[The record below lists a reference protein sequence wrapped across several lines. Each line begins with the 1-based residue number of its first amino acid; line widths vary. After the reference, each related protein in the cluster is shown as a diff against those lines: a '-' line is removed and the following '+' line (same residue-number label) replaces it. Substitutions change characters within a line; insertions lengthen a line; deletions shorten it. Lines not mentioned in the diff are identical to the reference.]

1 MPLNLTS
8 DCDKGVKFILKILI
22 LSAILGAIEGMT
34 ISKKVNGFMETS
46 SWIRKMFEEGI
57 RLKKEFGEEN
67 VFDLSLGNPV
77 IEPPKEVQNAIVNA
91 ARDDTNGMHRY
102 MPNAGFQDVRE
113 AIATTL
119 SEECQEKLSADNLVM
134 VCGAAGGLNI
144 TLKTLLDNG
153 DEVIIFAPY
162 FVEYL
167 FYADNHGGKAV
178 SVNTNDDFSLD
189 LDSFK
194 NALNKKTK
202 AVIINSPN
210 NPTGVVYS
218 REELEKLAEILKAH
232 SEKSGKPV
240 YLISDDPYKKISFD
254 GIEVVNIL
262 ELYENSIYITSHSK
276 DIALPGERIGF
287 VAVHPKC
294 EDAENLMAGL
304 IFSNRVLGFVNAPA
318 LIQRV
323 VKNVQGVTVDVEQYR
338 GKRDFL
344 YGELTRIGYKVVKPR
359 GAFYFFPKSP
369 IDDEVEF
376 VRKLAEK
383 KVLVVPGRGF
393 GCPGYFRISYCLPDS
408 VIEGSIAGFEAA
420 FVECLKG

>member
-1 MPLNLTS
+1 M
-8 DCDKGVKFILKILI
+8 
-22 LSAILGAIEGMT
+22 AISE
-34 ISKKVNGFMETS
+34 KVSGFMEKS

-57 RLKKEFGEEN
+57 RLKKQFGEEN

-77 IEPPKEVQNAIVNA
+77 IEPPDKVQA
-91 ARDDTNGMHRY
+91 ALVQAAKDTSPGLHRY
-102 MPNAGFQDVRE
+102 MPNAGLQDVRE
-113 AIATTL
+113 AIAKTL
-119 SEECQEKLSADNLVM
+119 SNESQVSLSANDLVM

-144 TLKTLLDNG
+144 TLKTLLDEG
-153 DEVIIFAPY
+153 DEVLIFAPY

-178 SVNTNDDFSLD
+178 AVKTHDDFSLD
-189 LDSFK
+189 MDVLKD
-194 NALNKKTK
+194 ALSEKTK
-202 AVIINSPN
+202 AVIVNSPN

-218 REELEKLAEILKAH
+218 REELKQLAGILKAH
-232 SEKSGKPV
+232 SEKTGKAV
-240 YLISDDPYKKISFD
+240 YLISDDPYKKITFD
-254 GIEVVNIL
+254 GVEVANIL
-262 ELYENSIYITSHSK
+262 GLYENSIYITSHSK

-294 EDAENLMAGL
+294 EDGGNLMAGL

-323 VKNVQGVTVDVEQYR
+323 VKNVQGVTVDVEQYKK
-338 GKRDFL
+338 KRDFL
-344 YGELTRIGYKVVKPR
+344 YGELTRIGYDVVKPQ

-369 IDDEVEF
+369 LADEVEF
-376 VRKLAEK
+376 VKKLAEK

-408 VIEGSIAGFEAA
+408 VIEGSIAGFEST
-420 FVECLKG
+420 FNEFY

>member
-1 MPLNLTS
+1 
-8 DCDKGVKFILKILI
+8 
-22 LSAILGAIEGMT
+22 
-34 ISKKVNGFMETS
+34 MEKS

-57 RLKKEFGEEN
+57 SLKKQFGEEN

-77 IEPPKEVQNAIVNA
+77 IEPPDVVQA
-91 ARDDTNGMHRY
+91 AMVQAAKDISPGLHRY
-102 MPNAGFQDVRE
+102 MPNAGLQDVRE
-113 AIATTL
+113 AVAKTL
-119 SEECQEKLSADNLVM
+119 SNECKVSISANDLVM

-144 TLKTLLDNG
+144 TLKTLLDNK
-153 DEVIIFAPY
+153 DEVLIFAPY

-178 SVNTNDDFSLD
+178 AVKTHDDFTLD
-189 LDSFK
+189 MDALKD
-194 NALNKKTK
+194 ALNEKTK
-202 AVIINSPN
+202 AVIVNSPN

-218 REELEKLAEILKAH
+218 REDLQQLAEILKVH
-232 SEKSGKPV
+232 SEETGKTV
-240 YLISDDPYKKISFD
+240 YLISDDPYQKITFD
-254 GIEVVNIL
+254 GVEAVNIL

-294 EDAENLMAGL
+294 EDAGSLMAGL

-323 VKNVQGVTVDVEQYR
+323 IKNVQGVTVDVEQYKK
-338 GKRDFL
+338 KRDFL
-344 YGELTRIGYKVVKPR
+344 YGELTRIGYDVVKPQ

-376 VRKLAEK
+376 ARKLAEK

-393 GCPGYFRISYCLPDS
+393 GCSGYFRISYCLPDS
-408 VIEGSIAGFEAA
+408 VIEGSIAGFEST
-420 FVECLKG
+420 FNDFH

>member
-1 MPLNLTS
+1 M
-8 DCDKGVKFILKILI
+8 
-22 LSAILGAIEGMT
+22 AISE
-34 ISKKVNGFMETS
+34 KVSGFMEKS

-57 RLKKEFGEEN
+57 WLKKQFGEEN

-77 IEPPKEVQNAIVNA
+77 IEPPDQVQA
-91 ARDDTNGMHRY
+91 ALVKAAKDISPGLHRY
-102 MPNAGFQDVRE
+102 MPNAGLQDVRE
-113 AIATTL
+113 AIAKTL
-119 SEECQEKLSADNLVM
+119 SNECQVSLFANDLVM

-144 TLKTLLDNG
+144 TLKTLLDSG
-153 DEVIIFAPY
+153 DEVLIFAPY

-178 SVNTNDDFSLD
+178 AVKTHDDFKLD
-189 LDSFK
+189 MD
-194 NALNKKTK
+194 ALKDALSEKTK
-202 AVIINSPN
+202 AVIVNSPN

-218 REELEKLAEILKAH
+218 REELKQLAEVLKAH
-232 SEKSGKPV
+232 SEKTEKAV
-240 YLISDDPYKKISFD
+240 YLISDDPYKKITFD
-254 GIEVVNIL
+254 GVEAVNIL

-294 EDAENLMAGL
+294 EDAGNLMAGL

-323 VKNVQGVTVDVEQYR
+323 VKNVQGVTVDVEQYKK
-338 GKRDFL
+338 KRDFL
-344 YGELTRIGYKVVKPR
+344 YGELTRIGYDVVKPQ
-359 GAFYFFPKSP
+359 GAFYLFPKSP

-376 VRKLAEK
+376 VKKLAEK

-408 VIEGSIAGFEAA
+408 VIEGSIAGFEST
-420 FVECLKG
+420 FNDFR

>member
-1 MPLNLTS
+1 
-8 DCDKGVKFILKILI
+8 
-22 LSAILGAIEGMT
+22 
-34 ISKKVNGFMETS
+34 MEKS

-77 IEPPKEVQNAIVNA
+77 MEPPEEVRKALVES
-91 ARDDTNGMHRY
+91 ARDESPGLHRY
-102 MPNAGFQDVRE
+102 MPNAGFADVRTV
-113 AIATTL
+113 IAESL
-119 SEECQEKLSADNLVM
+119 SPECKVEISADDVVM

-144 TLKTLLDNG
+144 TLKTLLDPG
-153 DEVIIFAPY
+153 DEVIIFTPY

-178 SVNTNDDFSLD
+178 PVPTRDDFRLD
-189 LDSFK
+189 FSALQD
-194 NALNKKTK
+194 ALNEKTK

-218 REELEKLAEILKAH
+218 RKELQELGDLLKTH
-232 SEKSGKPV
+232 SDRHGKAV
-240 YLISDDPYKKISFD
+240 YLISDDPYKKITFD
-254 GIEVVNIL
+254 AVEVLNIM
-262 ELYENSIYITSHSK
+262 EFYDNSIYITSHSK

-287 VAVHPKC
+287 VAVHPRC
-294 EDAENLMAGL
+294 ESAGPLMAGL

-323 VKNVQGVTVDVEQYR
+323 VKQVQNVTVDVEQYQR
-338 GKRDFL
+338 KRDYL
-344 YGELTRIGYKVVKPR
+344 YKELTRIGYEVVKPQ

-369 IDDEVEF
+369 LADEVEF
-376 VRKLAEK
+376 VKRLADK

-393 GCPGYFRISYCLPDS
+393 GLPGYFRISFCFPDS
-408 VIEGSIAGFEAA
+408 VIEGSIAGFEQTFNA
-420 FVECLKG
+420 L

>member
-1 MPLNLTS
+1 
-8 DCDKGVKFILKILI
+8 
-22 LSAILGAIEGMT
+22 
-34 ISKKVNGFMETS
+34 MEKS

-57 RLKKEFGEEN
+57 RLKKQFGEEN

-77 IEPPKEVQNAIVNA
+77 IEPPDQVQA
-91 ARDDTNGMHRY
+91 ALVKAAKDISPGLHRY
-102 MPNAGFQDVRE
+102 MPNAGLQDVRE
-113 AIATTL
+113 AIAKTL
-119 SEECQEKLSADNLVM
+119 SNECQVSLSANDLVM

-144 TLKTLLDNG
+144 TLKTLLDSG
-153 DEVIIFAPY
+153 DEVLIFAPY

-178 SVNTNDDFSLD
+178 AVKTHDDFTLD
-189 LDSFK
+189 MD
-194 NALNKKTK
+194 ALKDALSEKTK
-202 AVIINSPN
+202 AVIVNSPN

-218 REELEKLAEILKAH
+218 RKELKQLTEVLKAH
-232 SEKSGKPV
+232 SEKTGKAV
-240 YLISDDPYKKISFD
+240 YLISDDPYKKITFD
-254 GIEVVNIL
+254 GVEAVNIL

-287 VAVHPKC
+287 VAVHPNC
-294 EDAENLMAGL
+294 EDAGNLMAGL

-323 VKNVQGVTVDVEQYR
+323 VKNVQGVTVDVEQYKK
-338 GKRDFL
+338 KRDFL
-344 YGELTRIGYKVVKPR
+344 YGELTRIGYDVVKPQ
-359 GAFYFFPKSP
+359 GAFYFFPMSP

-376 VRKLAEK
+376 VKKLAEK

-408 VIEGSIAGFEAA
+408 VIESSIAGFEST
-420 FVECLKG
+420 FNEFR

>member
-1 MPLNLTS
+1 M
-8 DCDKGVKFILKILI
+8 
-22 LSAILGAIEGMT
+22 AISE
-34 ISKKVNGFMETS
+34 KVSGFMEKS

-57 RLKKEFGEEN
+57 RLKKQFGEEN

-77 IEPPKEVQNAIVNA
+77 IEPPDEVQA
-91 ARDDTNGMHRY
+91 ALLQAAKDISPGLHRY
-102 MPNAGFQDVRE
+102 MPNAGLQDVRE
-113 AIATTL
+113 AIAKTL
-119 SEECQEKLSADNLVM
+119 SNECQVSLSANDLVM

-144 TLKTLLDNG
+144 TLKTLLDSG
-153 DEVIIFAPY
+153 DEVLIFAPY

-178 SVNTNDDFSLD
+178 AVKTHDDFKLD
-189 LDSFK
+189 MD
-194 NALNKKTK
+194 ALKDALSEKTK
-202 AVIINSPN
+202 AVIVNSPN

-218 REELEKLAEILKAH
+218 RKELKQLTEVLKAH
-232 SEKSGKPV
+232 SEKTGKAV
-240 YLISDDPYKKISFD
+240 YLISDDPYKKITFD
-254 GIEVVNIL
+254 GVGAVNIL

-294 EDAENLMAGL
+294 EDAGNLMAGL

-323 VKNVQGVTVDVEQYR
+323 VKNVQGVTVDVEQYKK
-338 GKRDFL
+338 KRDFL
-344 YGELTRIGYKVVKPR
+344 YGELTRIGYDVVKPQ

-376 VRKLAEK
+376 VKKLAEK

-408 VIEGSIAGFEAA
+408 VIESSIAGFEST
-420 FVECLKG
+420 FNDFR

>member
-1 MPLNLTS
+1 
-8 DCDKGVKFILKILI
+8 
-22 LSAILGAIEGMT
+22 
-34 ISKKVNGFMETS
+34 MEKS

-57 RLKKEFGEEN
+57 SLKKQFGEEN

-77 IEPPKEVQNAIVNA
+77 IEPPDEVQA
-91 ARDDTNGMHRY
+91 ALVQAAKDISPGLHRY
-102 MPNAGFQDVRE
+102 MPNAGLQDVRE
-113 AIATTL
+113 AVAKTL
-119 SEECQEKLSADNLVM
+119 SNECKVSISANDLVM

-144 TLKTLLDNG
+144 TLKTLLDNE
-153 DEVIIFAPY
+153 DEVLIFAPY

-178 SVNTNDDFSLD
+178 AVKTHDDFTLD
-189 LDSFK
+189 MDALKD
-194 NALNKKTK
+194 ALNEKTK
-202 AVIINSPN
+202 VVIVNSPN

-218 REELEKLAEILKAH
+218 REELQQLAEILKVH
-232 SEKSGKPV
+232 SEETGKTV
-240 YLISDDPYKKISFD
+240 YLISDDPYQKITFD
-254 GIEVVNIL
+254 GVEAVNIL

-294 EDAENLMAGL
+294 EDAGSLMAGL

-323 VKNVQGVTVDVEQYR
+323 IKNVQGVTVDVEQYKK
-338 GKRDFL
+338 KRDFL
-344 YGELTRIGYKVVKPR
+344 YGELTRIGYDVVKPQ

-376 VRKLAEK
+376 TRKLAEK

-408 VIEGSIAGFEAA
+408 VIEGSIAGFEST
-420 FVECLKG
+420 FKDFH

>member
-1 MPLNLTS
+1 M
-8 DCDKGVKFILKILI
+8 
-22 LSAILGAIEGMT
+22 A
-34 ISKKVNGFMETS
+34 ISKKVNGFMENS

-77 IEPPKEVQNAIVNA
+77 IEPPQKVQDALVQA
-91 ARDDTNGMHRY
+91 AKDTSPGLHRY
-102 MPNAGFQDVRE
+102 MPNAGFYDVRE
-113 AIATTL
+113 AISKTL
-119 SEECQEKLSADNLVM
+119 SEECNVTLSGNDLVM

-144 TLKTLLDNG
+144 TLKTLLDSG
-153 DEVIIFAPY
+153 DEVLIFAPY

-178 SVNTNDDFSLD
+178 SVKTHDDFTLNFDSL
-189 LDSFK
+189 K
-194 NALNKKTK
+194 NALNEKTK

-218 REELEKLAEILKAH
+218 REELKQLAKILKKH
-232 SEKSGKPV
+232 SDKSGRPV
-240 YLISDDPYKKISFD
+240 YLISDDPYKKITFD
-254 GIEVVNIL
+254 GVEATNIL

-294 EDAENLMAGL
+294 EDADNLMAGL

-323 VKNVQGVTVDVEQYR
+323 LKNVQGVTVNIEQYR
-338 GKRDFL
+338 KKRDFL
-344 YGELTRIGYKVVKPR
+344 YTELVRIGYKVVKPQ

-369 IDDEVEF
+369 IKDEVEF
-376 VRKLAEK
+376 VNKLAEK

-393 GCPGYFRISYCLPDS
+393 GCPGYFRISYCLPDL
-408 VIEGSIAGFEAA
+408 VIEGSIPGFESA
-420 FVECLKG
+420 FQAYL

>member
-1 MPLNLTS
+1 M
-8 DCDKGVKFILKILI
+8 
-22 LSAILGAIEGMT
+22 AISE
-34 ISKKVNGFMETS
+34 KVSGFMEKS

-57 RLKKEFGEEN
+57 SLKKQFGEEN

-77 IEPPKEVQNAIVNA
+77 IEPPDEVQAAIVQA
-91 ARDDTNGMHRY
+91 AKDISPGLHRY
-102 MPNAGFQDVRE
+102 MPNAGLQDVRE
-113 AIATTL
+113 AVAKTL
-119 SEECQEKLSADNLVM
+119 SNECKVSISANDLVM

-144 TLKTLLDNG
+144 TLKTLLDNE
-153 DEVIIFAPY
+153 DEVLIFAPY

-178 SVNTNDDFSLD
+178 AVKTHDDFTLD
-189 LDSFK
+189 MDALKD
-194 NALNKKTK
+194 ALNEKTK
-202 AVIINSPN
+202 AVIVNSPN

-218 REELEKLAEILKAH
+218 REDLQQLAEILKVH
-232 SEKSGKPV
+232 SEETGKTV
-240 YLISDDPYKKISFD
+240 YLISDDPYQKITFD
-254 GIEVVNIL
+254 GVEVVNIL

-294 EDAENLMAGL
+294 EDAGSLMAGL

-323 VKNVQGVTVDVEQYR
+323 IKNVQGVTVDVEQYKK
-338 GKRDFL
+338 KRDFL
-344 YGELTRIGYKVVKPR
+344 YGELTRIGYDVVKPQ

-369 IDDEVEF
+369 INDEVEF
-376 VRKLAEK
+376 ARKLAEK

-408 VIEGSIAGFEAA
+408 VIEGSIAGFEST
-420 FVECLKG
+420 FNDFH

>member
-1 MPLNLTS
+1 M
-8 DCDKGVKFILKILI
+8 
-22 LSAILGAIEGMT
+22 AISE
-34 ISKKVNGFMETS
+34 KVSGFMEKS

-57 RLKKEFGEEN
+57 WLKKQFGEEN

-77 IEPPKEVQNAIVNA
+77 IEPPDQVQA
-91 ARDDTNGMHRY
+91 ALVKAAKDISPGLHRY
-102 MPNAGFQDVRE
+102 MPNAGLQDVRE
-113 AIATTL
+113 AIAKTL
-119 SEECQEKLSADNLVM
+119 SNECQVSLSANDLVM

-144 TLKTLLDNG
+144 TLKTLLDSG
-153 DEVIIFAPY
+153 DEVLIFAPY

-178 SVNTNDDFSLD
+178 AVKTHDDFTLD
-189 LDSFK
+189 MD
-194 NALNKKTK
+194 ALKDALSEKTK
-202 AVIINSPN
+202 AVIVNSPN

-218 REELEKLAEILKAH
+218 RKELKQLTEVLKAH
-232 SEKSGKPV
+232 SEKTGKAV
-240 YLISDDPYKKISFD
+240 YLISDDPYKKITFD
-254 GIEVVNIL
+254 GVEAVNIL

-294 EDAENLMAGL
+294 EDAGNLMAGL

-323 VKNVQGVTVDVEQYR
+323 VKNVQGVTVDVEQYKK
-338 GKRDFL
+338 KRDFL
-344 YGELTRIGYKVVKPR
+344 YGELTRIGYDVVKPQ

-376 VRKLAEK
+376 ARKLAEK

-408 VIEGSIAGFEAA
+408 VIEGSIAGFEST
-420 FVECLKG
+420 FNDFH

>member
-1 MPLNLTS
+1 
-8 DCDKGVKFILKILI
+8 
-22 LSAILGAIEGMT
+22 
-34 ISKKVNGFMETS
+34 MEKS

-57 RLKKEFGEEN
+57 SLKKQFGEEN

-77 IEPPKEVQNAIVNA
+77 IEPPDEVQA
-91 ARDDTNGMHRY
+91 AMVQAAKDISPGLHRY
-102 MPNAGFQDVRE
+102 MPNAGLQDVRE
-113 AIATTL
+113 AVAKTL
-119 SEECQEKLSADNLVM
+119 SNECKVSISANDLVM

-144 TLKTLLDNG
+144 TLKTLLDNE
-153 DEVIIFAPY
+153 DEVLIFAPY

-178 SVNTNDDFSLD
+178 AVKTHDDFTLD
-189 LDSFK
+189 MDALKD
-194 NALNKKTK
+194 ALNEKTK
-202 AVIINSPN
+202 AVIVNSPN

-218 REELEKLAEILKAH
+218 REELQQLAEILKVH
-232 SEKSGKPV
+232 SEETGKTV
-240 YLISDDPYKKISFD
+240 YLISDDPYQKITFD
-254 GIEVVNIL
+254 GVEAVNIL

-294 EDAENLMAGL
+294 EDAGSLMAGL

-323 VKNVQGVTVDVEQYR
+323 VKNVQGITVDVEQYKK
-338 GKRDFL
+338 KRDFL
-344 YGELTRIGYKVVKPR
+344 YGELTRIGYDVVKPQ

-369 IDDEVEF
+369 IDDEMEF
-376 VRKLAEK
+376 IRKLAEK

-408 VIEGSIAGFEAA
+408 VIEGSIAGFEST
-420 FVECLKG
+420 FNYFH

>member
-1 MPLNLTS
+1 M
-8 DCDKGVKFILKILI
+8 
-22 LSAILGAIEGMT
+22 A
-34 ISKKVNGFMETS
+34 ISKKVNGFMENS

-77 IEPPKEVQNAIVNA
+77 IEPPQKVQDALVQA
-91 ARDDTNGMHRY
+91 AKDTSPGLHRY

-113 AIATTL
+113 AISKTL
-119 SEECQEKLSADNLVM
+119 SDECKVTLSANDLVM

-144 TLKTLLDNG
+144 ALKTLLDSG
-153 DEVIIFAPY
+153 DEVLIFAPY

-167 FYADNHGGKAV
+167 FYADNHGGKVV
-178 SVNTNDDFSLD
+178 SVKTHDDFTLNFDSL
-189 LDSFK
+189 K
-194 NALNKKTK
+194 NALNEKTK

-218 REELEKLAEILKAH
+218 REELKELAKILKKH
-232 SEKSGKPV
+232 SDKSGRPV
-240 YLISDDPYKKISFD
+240 YLISDDPYKKITFD
-254 GIEVVNIL
+254 GVEAPNIL

-294 EDAENLMAGL
+294 EDADNLMAGL

-323 VKNVQGVTVDVEQYR
+323 LKNVQGVTVDVEQYR
-338 GKRDFL
+338 KKRDFL
-344 YGELTRIGYKVVKPR
+344 YGELVRIGYEVVKPQ
-359 GAFYFFPKSP
+359 GAF
-369 IDDEVEF
+369 
-376 VRKLAEK
+376 
-383 KVLVVPGRGF
+383 
-393 GCPGYFRISYCLPDS
+393 
-408 VIEGSIAGFEAA
+408 
-420 FVECLKG
+420 

>member
-1 MPLNLTS
+1 M
-8 DCDKGVKFILKILI
+8 
-22 LSAILGAIEGMT
+22 AISE
-34 ISKKVNGFMETS
+34 KVSGFMEKS

-57 RLKKEFGEEN
+57 SLKKQFGEEN

-77 IEPPKEVQNAIVNA
+77 IEPPDEVQA
-91 ARDDTNGMHRY
+91 AMVQAAKDISPGLHRY
-102 MPNAGFQDVRE
+102 MPNAGLQDVRE
-113 AIATTL
+113 AVAKTL
-119 SEECQEKLSADNLVM
+119 SNECTVSISANDLVM

-144 TLKTLLDNG
+144 TLKTLLDNE
-153 DEVIIFAPY
+153 DEVLIFAPY

-178 SVNTNDDFSLD
+178 AVKTQDDFTLD
-189 LDSFK
+189 MDALKD
-194 NALNKKTK
+194 ALNEKTK
-202 AVIINSPN
+202 ALIVNSPN

-218 REELEKLAEILKAH
+218 REELQQLAEILKVH
-232 SEKSGKPV
+232 SEETGKTV
-240 YLISDDPYKKISFD
+240 YLIADDPYQKITFD
-254 GIEVVNIL
+254 GVEVVNIL

-294 EDAENLMAGL
+294 EDAGSLMAGL

-323 VKNVQGVTVDVEQYR
+323 VKNVQGVTVDVEQYKK
-338 GKRDFL
+338 KRDFL
-344 YGELTRIGYKVVKPR
+344 YGELTRIGYDIVKPQ

-376 VRKLAEK
+376 ARKLAEK

-408 VIEGSIAGFEAA
+408 VIEGSIAGFEST
-420 FVECLKG
+420 FNDFH

>member
-1 MPLNLTS
+1 
-8 DCDKGVKFILKILI
+8 
-22 LSAILGAIEGMT
+22 
-34 ISKKVNGFMETS
+34 MEKS

-57 RLKKEFGEEN
+57 WLKKQFGEEN

-77 IEPPKEVQNAIVNA
+77 IEPPDQVQA
-91 ARDDTNGMHRY
+91 ALVKAAKDISPGLHRY
-102 MPNAGFQDVRE
+102 MPNAGLQDVRE
-113 AIATTL
+113 AIAKTL
-119 SEECQEKLSADNLVM
+119 SNECQMSLSANDLVM

-144 TLKTLLDNG
+144 TLKTLLDSG
-153 DEVIIFAPY
+153 DEVLIFAPY

-178 SVNTNDDFSLD
+178 AVKTHDDFTLD
-189 LDSFK
+189 MD
-194 NALNKKTK
+194 ALKDALSEKTK
-202 AVIINSPN
+202 AVIVNSPN

-218 REELEKLAEILKAH
+218 REELKQLAEVLKAH
-232 SEKSGKPV
+232 SEKTGKAV
-240 YLISDDPYKKISFD
+240 YLISDDPYKKITFD
-254 GIEVVNIL
+254 GVEAVNIL

-294 EDAENLMAGL
+294 EDAGNLMAGL

-323 VKNVQGVTVDVEQYR
+323 VKNVQGVTVDVEQYQK
-338 GKRDFL
+338 KRDFL
-344 YGELTRIGYKVVKPR
+344 YGELTRIGYDVVKPQ

-376 VRKLAEK
+376 VKKLAEK

-408 VIEGSIAGFEAA
+408 VIEGSIAGFEST
-420 FVECLKG
+420 FNDFR

>member
-1 MPLNLTS
+1 M
-8 DCDKGVKFILKILI
+8 
-22 LSAILGAIEGMT
+22 AISE
-34 ISKKVNGFMETS
+34 KVSGFMEKS

-57 RLKKEFGEEN
+57 WLKKQFGEEN

-77 IEPPKEVQNAIVNA
+77 IEPPDQVQA
-91 ARDDTNGMHRY
+91 ALVKAAKDISPGLHRY
-102 MPNAGFQDVRE
+102 MPNAGLQDVRE
-113 AIATTL
+113 AIAKTL
-119 SEECQEKLSADNLVM
+119 SNECQVSLSANDLVM

-144 TLKTLLDNG
+144 TLKTLLDSG
-153 DEVIIFAPY
+153 DEVLIFAPY

-167 FYADNHGGKAV
+167 FYADNHEGKAV
-178 SVNTNDDFSLD
+178 AVKTHDDFKLD
-189 LDSFK
+189 MD
-194 NALNKKTK
+194 ALKDALSEKTK
-202 AVIINSPN
+202 AVIVNSPN

-218 REELEKLAEILKAH
+218 REELKQLAEVLKAH
-232 SEKSGKPV
+232 SEKTGKAV
-240 YLISDDPYKKISFD
+240 YLISDDPYKKITFD
-254 GIEVVNIL
+254 GVEAVNIL

-294 EDAENLMAGL
+294 EDAGNLMAGL

-323 VKNVQGVTVDVEQYR
+323 VKNVQGVTVDVEQYKK
-338 GKRDFL
+338 KRDFL
-344 YGELTRIGYKVVKPR
+344 YGELTRIGYDVVKPQ

-369 IDDEVEF
+369 IDDEVKF
-376 VRKLAEK
+376 VKKLAEK

-408 VIEGSIAGFEAA
+408 VIEGSIAGFEST
-420 FVECLKG
+420 FNDFR

>member
-1 MPLNLTS
+1 
-8 DCDKGVKFILKILI
+8 
-22 LSAILGAIEGMT
+22 
-34 ISKKVNGFMETS
+34 MEKS

-57 RLKKEFGEEN
+57 WLKKQFGEEN
-67 VFDLSLGNPV
+67 IFDLSLGNPV
-77 IEPPKEVQNAIVNA
+77 IEPPDQVQA
-91 ARDDTNGMHRY
+91 ALVKAAKDISPGLHRY
-102 MPNAGFQDVRE
+102 MPNAGLQDVRE
-113 AIATTL
+113 AIAKTL
-119 SEECQEKLSADNLVM
+119 SNECQVSLSANDLVM

-144 TLKTLLDNG
+144 TLKTLLDSG
-153 DEVIIFAPY
+153 DEVLIFAPY

-178 SVNTNDDFSLD
+178 AVKTHDDFTLD
-189 LDSFK
+189 MD
-194 NALNKKTK
+194 ALKDALSEKTK
-202 AVIINSPN
+202 AVIVNSPN

-218 REELEKLAEILKAH
+218 REELKQLAEVLKAH
-232 SEKSGKPV
+232 SEKTGKAV
-240 YLISDDPYKKISFD
+240 YLISDDPYKKITFD
-254 GIEVVNIL
+254 GVEAVNIL

-294 EDAENLMAGL
+294 EDAGNLMAGL

-323 VKNVQGVTVDVEQYR
+323 VKNVQGVTVDVEQYKK
-338 GKRDFL
+338 KRDFL
-344 YGELTRIGYKVVKPR
+344 YGELTRIGYDVVKPQ

-376 VRKLAEK
+376 VKKLAEK

-408 VIEGSIAGFEAA
+408 VIEGSIAGFEST
-420 FVECLKG
+420 FNDFR